1 MTAVTRRSALTA
13 TAVAAVGGVIG
24 FVWGRS
30 SDAAKTTGAAG
41 GGYGAAPSG
50 GGGKK
55 LVALDRVPDGGG
67 VITSGV
73 VVVRAGSDVHAFS
86 SRCTHLGCTVNSVS
100 KGKIFCPCHG
110 SVFDARTGAV
120 VQSPATSPL
129 PKVSVTVK
137 DGQVWTS

>member
-13 TAVAAVGGVIG
+13 AAVAAVGGVIG
-24 FVWGRS
+24 FAWGRS
-30 SDAAKTTGAAG
+30 SDAAKPGGRKG
-41 GGYGAAPSG
+41 GGYGATS
-50 GGGKK
+50 GGKK

-73 VVVRAGSDVHAFS
+73 VVVREGADVHAFS
-86 SRCTHLGCTVNSVS
+86 ATCTHLGCTVNSVS

-120 VQSPATSPL
+120 LQSPATSPL
-129 PKVSVTVK
+129 PKVAVTVK
-137 DGQVWTS
+137 GGQVWTA

>member
-24 FVWGRS
+24 FIWGRS
-30 SDAAKTTGAAG
+30 SDAAKSTGGSG
-41 GGYGAAPSG
+41 GGYGSAAG
-50 GGGKK
+50 GAKK

-73 VVVRAGSDVHAFS
+73 VVVREGTDVHAFS
-86 SRCTHLGCTVNSVS
+86 SRCTHLGCSVNSVS

-129 PKVSVTVK
+129 PKVAVTVK
-137 DGQVWTS
+137 DGEVWTS

>member
-1 MTAVTRRSALTA
+1 VSATVTRRSALA
-13 TAVAAVGGVIG
+13 AAAVAVAGGIVG
-24 FVWGRS
+24 FLWGRS
-30 SDAAKTTGAAG
+30 SDAAKATGGGG
-41 GGYGAAPSG
+41 GGYGSAAG
-50 GGGKK
+50 GRR

-73 VVVRAGSDVHAFS
+73 VVVREGADVHAFS
-86 SRCTHLGCTVNSVS
+86 AACTHLGCSVNSVS

-129 PKVSVTVK
+129 PKVAVTVK
-137 DGQVWTS
+137 DGEVWTS